1 MTRGELAFVA
11 GAADAGKRLDVA
23 LAARPEVGSRA
34 AAQRLLESGA
44 ATVDGRARP
53 KSQAGRQQSKAQA
66 GGGVWLG
73 SYGNSRQLHFI
84 KKWSPGERLTVGP
97 LKMSILQKPT
107 DASEVFTKE

>member
-53 KSQAGRQQSKAQA
+53 KSHVLEEGDRIQVHIDDRPPTTGAAAGAQYEVA
-66 GGGVWLG
+66 
-73 SYGNSRQLHFI
+73 F
-84 KKWSPGERLTVGP
+84 K
-97 LKMSILQKPT
+97 
-107 DASEVFTKE
+107 DASVLVVDHAA